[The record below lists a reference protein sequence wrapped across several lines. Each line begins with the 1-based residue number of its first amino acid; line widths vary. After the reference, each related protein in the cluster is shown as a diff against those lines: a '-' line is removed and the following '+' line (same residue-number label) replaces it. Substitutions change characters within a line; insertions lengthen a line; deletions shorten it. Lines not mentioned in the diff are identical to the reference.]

1 MPSAKFTL
9 WYFTDS
15 TPQGRGLMLPT
26 INKRFLFK
34 LVLALG
40 LVAGSLAGAHALQA
54 RRIPDALKRQSAR
67 AADAGKKDAA
77 ISYLRQYLEFRPM
90 DVDAQEELAELIKNR
105 GSVSGYAFDLLLL
118 YEKILRTDPNRQSI
132 RREAL
137 KLSLNLGRNTDAET
151 HAETLLKE
159 FPDDAEI
166 WVSLATAQTALQL
179 PSETVEKSLNEA
191 IRLDPN
197 QTRAYQL
204 LATYLLRNKQR
215 PAEAKHVLD
224 RLIEAR
230 PNDPQSYIS
239 RAVFETMREESQV
252 LPSASAVVDLRK
264 AMELAPE
271 LAPEHAEALLLL
283 SEQLQRG
290 RDIAG
295 AGDLLANGLRLYP
308 KDPRF
313 VRNLAWLE
321 LNRGN
326 IGSAV
331 AVLEGALERVPVE
344 NSFELLVPLADLLV
358 QLGETER
365 SRGILVK
372 LEARTTKEAQMQAKY
387 IRGRLAMREDHWD
400 EAIPILLALRSDTIG
415 LTGLENQTNLLLS
428 QCYRRQGNPAEELIC
443 LTLLTNSDPQH
454 LAGLEALGRLHLNAG
469 KFDDAI
475 REYDRAAKS
484 LYANTGTQT
493 TLIKMRANHLR
504 TQSPPA
510 TSAQWDA
517 LENEARIVSEKFGT
531 SNSDGVLLRAE
542 VATSRGHL
550 DKAAALLRG
559 EASRRPTDV
568 KLWGTLAT
576 TLADLAGVPV
586 GLAILDE
593 AQAIA
598 GDGPDLRLARATLY
612 IKDPAK
618 LRSIDRLAGQIDT
631 WPDIDQQRLLDGLL
645 NIYDRL
651 GDDAGKLKTFR
662 RLAGRR
668 FTDASVWDSV
678 YELAGKLN
686 NMPMKAEAEAA
697 LNKLPQGVETESLR
711 RAWDVLAKKDLSEA
725 GAICDELVKRYG
737 AKPDRTN
744 VCVALGRLQ
753 LLQGNAT
760 AAGDYFDRAVL
771 LEPTRFEPIQV
782 RIAFHASQPGGPFEK
797 TVEALAKDYRWSGEP
812 FQRVIHHSF
821 KSLDE
826 GSAKKLLETAKKWNE
841 GNVGEFAWLGES
853 YEALN
858 QMTEAGA
865 SYERAVQA
873 PRATIDDWLRLARFQ
888 TGASSM
894 TTVLERAKL
903 KLPTLQYVVLL
914 ASIAE
919 SSATPK
925 TWKPELKTEADQ
937 RQFTQASLAVKLSR
951 YQRRESITLL
961 ETYLEGT
968 NRAKGDLAWAR
979 RNLAMLYVSQGNPLD
994 RKRAKEFLS
1003 TKDNSPGETTD
1014 EKRATAAVL
1023 AGLSRHLE
1031 IDDRKQVIAQAIA
1044 ILRGVVVETKD
1055 PRDQFLLAQMCRT
1068 SGEREGRVQGRKLLL
1083 ELLEKDKKNIEY
1095 LVAGLEEASEPE
1107 DREFADGCAKR
1118 LLEKFPTEFRA
1129 VAAVARYENRN
1140 GQPERSLALAN
1151 AYARTA
1157 NNTPGDLQLRYAR
1170 AAELLDELARSPKV
1184 RRTELGRTMTNA
1196 AVDKY
1201 ESVFANRP
1209 EAVVAAAGL
1218 LAADDRTTEAFA
1230 KIERHSKTLP
1240 MRVKVMAGLAVLR
1253 SGTTT
1258 PSQIATIQE
1267 WLTIAKNGEPGS
1279 IPVLLNEA
1287 EFYHLQGNSTLAE
1300 KAYEDVL
1307 VIEDRNVFAL
1317 NNLAWLLAANPQK
1330 ADRAGELLEKAVQE
1344 IGLTGELLDTRAR
1357 IKIAARQYEA
1367 AERDLLQAL
1376 SQEKT
1381 PLRMFHLALTMQGQ
1395 TPPRRDEA
1403 AKTFQ
1408 QAKEKGLKEQSVHPA
1423 DIAMYRTLMKAGEK

>member
-1 MPSAKFTL
+1 M
-9 WYFTDS
+9 
-15 TPQGRGLMLPT
+15 MLPT

-34 LVLALG
+34 LLLALG

-67 AADAGKKDAA
+67 AAEAGKKDAA
-77 ISYLRQYLEFRPM
+77 ISYLRQYLEFRPS
-90 DVDAQEELAELIKNR
+90 DVDAQEQLAELIKNR
-105 GSVSGYAFDLLLL
+105 GSVNGYAFDLLLL
-118 YEKILRTDPNRQSI
+118 YEKILRTDPNRHAI

-137 KLSLNLGRNTDAET
+137 KLSSDLGRNTDAET
-151 HAETLLKE
+151 HAEALLKE
-159 FPDDAEI
+159 FPDDAEV
-166 WVSLATAQTALQL
+166 WLGLATAQTALQL

-197 QTRAYQL
+197 LTRAYQL
-204 LATYLLRNKQR
+204 LAHYLLHSQRR
-215 PAEAKHVLD
+215 PADAKLVLD
-224 RLIEAR
+224 RLVAAR

-239 RAVFETMREESQV
+239 RAVFETMREENKV
-252 LPSASAVVDLRK
+252 LAAAGAAVVDLRR
-264 AMELAPE
+264 ALELQTDHPD
-271 LAPEHAEALLLL
+271 ALLLL

-290 RDIAG
+290 PDIA
-295 AGDLLANGLRLYP
+295 AAADLLATGLRVHP

-331 AVLEGALERVPVE
+331 AVLEGALERVPPE

-365 SRGILVK
+365 SRDILVK

-428 QCYRRQGNPAEELIC
+428 QCYRRKGNPADELTC

-454 LAGLEALGRLHLNAG
+454 LAGREALGRAHLNAG
-469 KFDDAI
+469 KFDEAI
-475 REYDRAAKS
+475 REYELAAKS
-484 LYANTGTQT
+484 KYASTGTQS
-493 TLIKMRANHLR
+493 TLIKMRANQLR
-504 TQSPPA
+504 TQSTPA
-510 TSAQWDA
+510 TAAQWDA
-517 LENEARIVSEKFGT
+517 LEEETRKAVAEKSGT

-542 VATSRGHL
+542 VATSRGNL
-550 DKAAALLRG
+550 SKAAALLRE
-559 EASRRPTDV
+559 EAYKRPTDV
-568 KLWGTLAT
+568 KLWGVLAT

-586 GLAILDE
+586 GLAVLDE

-645 NIYDRL
+645 NVYDRM
-651 GDDAGKLKTFR
+651 GDDAGKLKTYR

-686 NMPMKAEAEAA
+686 NVPMKAEAEAA
-697 LNKLPQGVETESLR
+697 LGKLPQGAETESLR
-711 RAWDVLAKKDLSEA
+711 RAWDVLAKKGLPEVPA
-725 GAICDELVKRYG
+725 TCEELVKRYG
-737 AKPDRTN
+737 AKPDRAN

-760 AAGDYFDRAVL
+760 AAGEYFDRAVL

-782 RIAFHASQPGGPFEK
+782 RMAFHAGQPGGPVEK

-812 FQRVIHHSF
+812 FQRVIRQSF
-821 KSLDE
+821 KSL
-826 GSAKKLLETAKKWNE
+826 GAGPAKNLLETAKKWNE
-841 GNVGEFAWLGES
+841 GNVGEYAWLGES
-853 YEALN
+853 HEDLK
-858 QMTEAGA
+858 QTTEAGA
-865 SYERAVQA
+865 AYERAVQA
-873 PRATIDDWLRLARFQ
+873 PRATIDDWLRLARLQPGGSF
-888 TGASSM
+888 M
-894 TTVLERAKL
+894 TAVLERAKL
-903 KLPTLQYVVLL
+903 KLPAPQYVVLL

-925 TWKPELKTEADQ
+925 SWKPELKTEAEQ

-961 ETYLEGT
+961 EAYLDGT
-968 NRAKGDLAWAR
+968 GRTKGDLAWAR

-994 RKRAKEFLS
+994 RKRAKELLA

-1031 IDDRKQVIAQAIA
+1031 SDDRKQVIAQAIA
-1044 ILRGVVVETKD
+1044 ILREVAGTTKD
-1055 PRDQFLLAQMCRT
+1055 KDRRDQFLLAQMCRT
-1068 SGEREGRVQGRKLLL
+1068 SGEREGRIQGRKLLL
-1083 ELLEKDKKNIEY
+1083 ELLDLDKNNVEY

-1118 LLEKFPTEFRA
+1118 LLEKFPAEFRA
-1129 VAAVARYENRN
+1129 VAAVARYENRI
-1140 GQPERSLALAN
+1140 GQPERSLELAN

-1157 NNTPGDLQLRYAR
+1157 NNSPGDLQLRYSR

-1184 RRTELGRTMTNA
+1184 RRTELGRAMTNA
-1196 AVDKY
+1196 AVEKY

-1218 LAADDRTTEAFA
+1218 LAADDRTNEAFA

-1240 MRVKVMAGLAVLR
+1240 MRVRVMAGLAVLR

-1258 PSQIATIQE
+1258 PSQIATVQE
-1267 WLTIAKNGEPGS
+1267 WLASAKNGEPGS

-1307 VIEDRNVFAL
+1307 VMEDRNVFAL

-1395 TPPRRDEA
+1395 TPPRREEA

-1423 DIAMYRTLMKAGEK
+1423 DIAMYRTLMKEGEK

>member
-1 MPSAKFTL
+1 
-9 WYFTDS
+9 
-15 TPQGRGLMLPT
+15 MLPT

-34 LVLALG
+34 LLLALG
-40 LVAGSLAGAHALQA
+40 LVVGSLAGAHALQA

-67 AADAGKKDAA
+67 AAEAGKKDAA
-77 ISYLRQYLEFRPM
+77 ISYLRQYLEFRPL

-105 GSVSGYAFDLLLL
+105 GSANGYAFDLLLL
-118 YEKILRTDPNRQSI
+118 YEKILRTDPSRHAI

-151 HAETLLKE
+151 HAETLLKDC
-159 FPDDAEI
+159 PDDAEL
-166 WVSLATAQTALQL
+166 WLNLATAQTALQL
-179 PSETVEKSLNEA
+179 PSETIEKSLNEA
-191 IRLDPN
+191 IRIDPN

-204 LATYLLRNKQR
+204 LAQYLLRNKQR
-215 PAEAKHVLD
+215 PAEAKLVLD

-239 RAVFETMREESQV
+239 RAVFATMSEESKV
-252 LPSASAVVDLRK
+252 LSAASAIVDLRK
-264 AMELAPE
+264 ALELAPDH
-271 LAPEHAEALLLL
+271 PDGLLLL

-290 RDIAG
+290 TNISG
-295 AGDLLANGLRLYP
+295 AADLLATGLRVYP

-331 AVLEGALERVPVE
+331 AVLEGALERVPSE

-365 SRGILVK
+365 SRGLLVK

-415 LTGLENQTNLLLS
+415 LTGLENQTNFLLS
-428 QCYRRQGNPAEELIC
+428 QCYRRKGNPADELIC
-443 LTLLTNSDPQH
+443 LTLLTNSDSQN
-454 LAGLEALGRLHLNAG
+454 LAGREALGRAYLNAG
-469 KFDDAI
+469 KFDDAM
-475 REYDRAAKS
+475 REYELATKS
-484 LYANTGTQT
+484 PYASTGTWT

-504 TQSPPA
+504 TQATPA

-517 LENEARIVSEKFGT
+517 LETETKDVAEKKFGT

-542 VATSRGHL
+542 VATSRGNL
-550 DKAAALLRG
+550 AKAAALLRA
-559 EASRRPTDV
+559 EAYRRPTDV

-598 GDGPDLRLARATLY
+598 GDGPDLRLARATLS

-651 GDDAGKLKTFR
+651 GDDAGMLKTYR

-678 YELAGKLN
+678 YEQAVKLN
-686 NMPMKAEAEAA
+686 NLPMKAEAEAA
-697 LNKLPQGVETESLR
+697 LNKLPQGAETVLLR

-725 GAICDELVKRYG
+725 PVVCDELVKKYG
-737 AKPDRTN
+737 AKPDRAT
-744 VCVALGRLQ
+744 VCVVLGRLQ
-753 LLQGNAT
+753 LLQQNTSTAT
-760 AAGDYFDRAVL
+760 EYFDRAVL

-782 RIAFHASQPGGPFEK
+782 RIGFQAGQPGGTFEK
-797 TVEALAKDYRWSGEP
+797 TVEGLAKDYRWSGEP
-812 FQRVIHHSF
+812 FQRVIRQSF
-821 KSLDE
+821 KSLDADP
-826 GSAKKLLETAKKWNE
+826 AKKLLESAKKWNE
-841 GNVGEFAWLGES
+841 GNVGEFAWLGDS
-853 YEALN
+853 YAVLN
-858 QMTEAGA
+858 QTTKAGEN
-865 SYERAVQA
+865 YERAVQA
-873 PRATIDDWLRLARFQ
+873 PHANIDDWLRLTRFQ
-888 TGASSM
+888 AGATSM
-894 TTVLERAKL
+894 TAVLERAKL
-903 KLPTLQYVVLL
+903 KLPPPQYVVLL

-919 SSATPK
+919 SSVAPK
-925 TWKPELKTEADQ
+925 NWKPDLKTEAEQ

-968 NRAKGDLAWAR
+968 DRAKGDMAWAR
-979 RNLAMLYVSQGNPLD
+979 RNLAMLYVSQGNLLD
-994 RKRAKEFLS
+994 RKRAKELLS
-1003 TKDNSPGETTD
+1003 AKDNSPGETTD

-1031 IDDRKQVIAQAIA
+1031 SDDRKQVIAQAIA
-1044 ILRGVVVETKD
+1044 ILRGVVDETKD

-1068 SGEREGRVQGRKLLL
+1068 SGEREGRIQGRKLLL
-1083 ELLEKDKKNIEY
+1083 QLLEKDKKNIEY
-1095 LVAGLEEASEPE
+1095 LIAGLEEASEPE
-1107 DREFADGCAKR
+1107 DREFADGCAK
-1118 LLEKFPTEFRA
+1118 LLLTNFPTEFRA
-1129 VAAVARYENRN
+1129 VAAVARYDNRI
-1140 GQPERSLALAN
+1140 GVPEQSLELAN

-1157 NNTPGDLQLRYAR
+1157 NNSPGDLQLRYAR

-1184 RRTELGRTMTNA
+1184 RHTKLGRTMTNA

-1218 LAADDRTTEAFA
+1218 LAADDRTVEAFA
-1230 KIERHSKTLP
+1230 KIERHSKMLP

-1258 PSQIATIQE
+1258 PAQIAIIQE
-1267 WLTIAKNGEPGS
+1267 WLTLAKNGEPGS

-1287 EFYHLQGNSTLAE
+1287 EFYHLQGNSISAE
-1300 KAYEDVL
+1300 KAYEEVL
-1307 VIEDRNVFAL
+1307 LIEDRNVFAL

-1330 ADRAGELLEKAVQE
+1330 AERAGELLEKAVQE

-1395 TPPRRDEA
+1395 TPPRREEA

-1408 QAKEKGLKEQSVHPA
+1408 QAKAKGLKEQSVHPA
-1423 DIAMYRTLMKAGEK
+1423 DIAMYRTLMQEGEK

>member
-1 MPSAKFTL
+1 
-9 WYFTDS
+9 
-15 TPQGRGLMLPT
+15 MLPT

-34 LVLALG
+34 MLLALG

-54 RRIPDALKRQSAR
+54 RRIPDALKRQSVR
-67 AADAGKKDAA
+67 AAEAGKKDAA
-77 ISYLRQYLEFRPM
+77 ISYLRQYLEFRPL
-90 DVDAQEELAELIKNR
+90 DVDAQEQLAELIKAR

-118 YEKILRTDPNRQSI
+118 YEKILRTDPNRHAI

-137 KLSLNLGRNTDAET
+137 KLSLTLGRNTDAET

-159 FPDDAEI
+159 FPEDAEL
-166 WVSLATAQTALQL
+166 WLSLATAQTALQL

-197 QTRAYQL
+197 QTQAYQL
-204 LATYLLRNKQR
+204 LATYLLRDKQR
-215 PAEAKHVLD
+215 PAEAKLVLD
-224 RLIEAR
+224 RLIAAR
-230 PNDPQSYIS
+230 PNDPKSYIS
-239 RAVFETMREESQV
+239 RAAFATMSEESKGV
-252 LPSASAVVDLRK
+252 PLKNAIVDLRK
-264 AMELAPE
+264 ALELEAHHPD
-271 LAPEHAEALLLL
+271 ALLLL

-290 RDIAG
+290 PDIAV
-295 AGDLLANGLRLYP
+295 AADLLATGLRVYP
-308 KDPRF
+308 QDPRF

-428 QCYRRQGNPAEELIC
+428 QCYRRKGNAAEELIC

-454 LAGLEALGRLHLNAG
+454 LAGLEALGRVHLNAG
-469 KFDDAI
+469 KFDEAI

-484 LYANTGTQT
+484 NYASTGTRT
-493 TLIKMRANHLR
+493 TLIKMRANQLR
-504 TQSPPA
+504 TQSTPA

-517 LENEARIVSEKFGT
+517 LEAFTNAEVTSHFGT

-542 VATSRGHL
+542 VATSRGNL
-550 DKAAALLRG
+550 NKAAALLRE
-559 EASRRPTDV
+559 EAYKRPTDV

-576 TLADLAGVPV
+576 TLADLAGVPA

-651 GDDAGKLKTFR
+651 GDDAGKLKTYR

-668 FTDASVWDSV
+668 FTDASVWESV

-686 NMPMKAEAEAA
+686 NVPMRAEAEAA
-697 LNKLPQGVETESLR
+697 LNKLPQGAETELLR
-711 RAWDVLAKKDLSEA
+711 RAWDVLAKKELSEA
-725 GAICDELVKRYG
+725 AAICDELVKRYG
-737 AKPDRTN
+737 AKPDRAN

-760 AAGDYFDRAVL
+760 AAGEYFDRAVL

-782 RIAFHASQPGGPFEK
+782 RIAFQASQPGGPFEK

-812 FQRVIHHSF
+812 FQRVIHQSF

-858 QMTEAGA
+858 QTTEAGEN
-865 SYERAVQA
+865 YERAVQA

-888 TGASSM
+888 SGATSM
-894 TTVLERAKL
+894 TAVLERAKL
-903 KLPTLQYVVLL
+903 KLPAPQYVVLL

-919 SSATPK
+919 SSVTPK
-925 TWKPELKTEADQ
+925 TWKPELKTEAEQ

-951 YQRRESITLL
+951 YQRRESIILL
-961 ETYLEGT
+961 ETYLGGP

-994 RKRAKEFLS
+994 RKRAKELLS
-1003 TKDNSPGETTD
+1003 SKDNSPGETTD

-1031 IDDRKQVIAQAIA
+1031 SDDRKQVIAQAIA

-1083 ELLEKDKKNIEY
+1083 ELLDQDKNNIEY
-1095 LVAGLEEASEPE
+1095 FIAGLEEASEPE

-1157 NNTPGDLQLRYAR
+1157 NNSPGDLQLRYAR

-1184 RRTELGRTMTNA
+1184 RRTELGRAMTNA

-1267 WLTIAKNGEPGS
+1267 WLTLAKNGEPGS

-1287 EFYHLQGNSTLAE
+1287 EFYHLHGNSTLAE

-1395 TPPRRDEA
+1395 TPPRREEA

-1423 DIAMYRTLMKAGEK
+1423 DIAMYRTLMKEGEK